1 MPRLNNRKEFLV
13 NGESYP
19 RVRSRV
25 CSLVV
30 NLVINGAIG
39 LFYCPRIV
47 LVTFPFPSIVSLI
60 LQNILYIWRMYSAM
74 KKLLLICIVGLLAA
88 FPLFAEEKKEVS
100 LRFSQHDS
108 IMRVVLES
116 DDNFIRSSNII
127 ATPSSIKIEF
137 PALFELKKEQDFIF
151 DTSVKDRFLSVTLK
165 NVEDVKS
172 YKLISP
178 ARIVIDLKI
187 TQKISKEEAVQAEK
201 KAEPKQGQK
210 QEEEQ
215 PAEKPAAPKVVFLD
229 AGHGGYDY
237 GIISKNAKEKDLNLL
252 FARDLNAILS
262 KKGYKVFL
270 TRKVDQSLSILERII
285 LANSKKPALF
295 ISIHSSASNAF
306 VVNTATVDDPAT
318 ETSVKLYSLS
328 ARQGRHI
335 EKSRALAIAIGASL
349 KDEFKGDIF
358 TRELP
363 LPLLNSMDSTAV
375 LIEYPSLQLNTYD
388 QKMRDLFVNA
398 IVEGISS
405 SE

>member
-1 MPRLNNRKEFLV
+1 
-13 NGESYP
+13 
-19 RVRSRV
+19 
-25 CSLVV
+25 
-30 NLVINGAIG
+30 
-39 LFYCPRIV
+39 
-47 LVTFPFPSIVSLI
+47 
-60 LQNILYIWRMYSAM
+60 M

-88 FPLFAEEKKEVS
+88 FPHFAEEKKEVS

-210 QEEEQ
+210 QGEEQQISKEEAVQAEKKAEPKQGQKQGEEQ

-270 TRKVDQSLSILERII
+270 TRKADQSLSVLERII

-349 KDEFKGDIF
+349 RDEFKGDIF

-363 LPLLNSMDSTAV
+363 LPVLNSMDSTAV

-388 QKMRDLFVNA
+388 QKKRDLFVNA